1 MKQPEIIIPRIVV
14 RRRRPPRPQIGA
26 RVSAHYMRWELGRYR
41 ERLTAGPGG
50 IGRRGIW
57 IPERAAE
64 QHNMVLDNAFELVP
78 TAGFSKLN
86 MYAAVGTGSTAPSA
100 SDTTLEAETAASGG
114 SPPSGEND
122 TIAEDTS
129 SYTYTIQRVREFSEA
144 DVGGKNLT
152 EWGWRPSSSGTLMS
166 RELFRDD
173 NGNPVTLTL
182 DADQKL
188 RLIYSIAVQVA
199 PAAESG
205 QAQTF
210 SLTNYGDFN
219 GQWWVARFHARAP
232 LQLADFLAAGE
243 GSCYACG
250 GVGAYWMGLIG
261 SMQPGDA
268 RNPSKVDHQN
278 TYGLAYEPYAAGSR
292 KRTVSEITVGTDKWN
307 HDLYGIVI
315 GIHRSSGVVW
325 SDMDG
330 VYFDFADHFTKDNL
344 HKLIFNQFDGISW
357 GP

>member
-14 RRRRPPRPQIGA
+14 RRRRPPRPRIGA
-26 RVSAHYMRWELGRYR
+26 RVGAHYMRWELGRYR

-57 IPERAAE
+57 TPERAAE
-64 QHNMVLDNAFELVP
+64 QHNMVLDNGFELVP

-100 SDTTLEAETAASGG
+100 SDTTLEAETAASSG
-114 SPPSGEND
+114 SPPSGESD
-122 TIAEDTS
+122 TITEDTS

-173 NGNPVTLTL
+173 NGDPVTLTL

-199 PAAESG
+199 PAADTG

-210 SLTNYGDFN
+210 SLTNVGDFN
-219 GQWWVARFHARAP
+219 GQWWVARFREKTP
-232 LQLADFLAAGE
+232 LLLADFLAAGW
-243 GSCYACG
+243 GTPNCGYTGACWT
-250 GVGAYWMGLIG
+250 VSRAP
-261 SMQPGDA
+261 MQPGDTYVTG
-268 RNPSKVDHQN
+268 NVDYQN
-278 TYGLAYEPYAAGSR
+278 TLRLTYEPYESGSR
-292 KRTVSEITVGTDKWN
+292 KRTVSEVTVDTDKWN
-307 HDLYGIVI
+307 YDIYGIVI
-315 GIHRSSGVVW
+315 GIHDSV
-325 SDMDG
+325 DEIYAYMDG
-330 VYFDFADHFTKDNL
+330 VYFDFGNHFTKDNL